1 MGQLIFTTAMT
12 VDGVMEGSDWF
23 AAKGGHD
30 AAGLAKLD
38 EAEAALIGRRNFEG
52 LRGYWS
58 DQHGPW
64 ADRLNPMPKYVASRT
79 LEGPLDWNATLL
91 EGDLA
96 ESVAK
101 LKDSLDGDLISWGCG
116 DIARQL
122 VEAGLV
128 DELRFWIAPAAWGSG
143 DRPKLEK
150 VRLELIGSETFD
162 SGVVLL
168 RYRPLS

>member
-1 MGQLIFTTAMT
+1 MGKLVFTTAMT
-12 VDGVMEGSDWF
+12 VDGVMDVSEWFVAEG
-23 AAKGGHD
+23 GQD
-30 AAGLAKLD
+30 AAALAMLD
-38 EAEAALIGRRNFEG
+38 EAEAALLGRGNFEG

-58 DQHGPW
+58 DKEGPW
-64 ADRLNPMPKYVASRT
+64 ADRLNPMRKYVASRT
-79 LEGPLDWNATLL
+79 LEEPLDWNATLL

-96 ESVAK
+96 EAVAAV
-101 LKDSLDGDLISWGCG
+101 KDSLDGDLISWGCG

-128 DELRFWIAPAAWGSG
+128 DELRFGIHPAAWGSG

-150 VRLELIGSETFD
+150 VRLELIGTEAYD

-168 RYRPLS
+168 RYRPSS